1 MMKKRTVE
9 APPVGFTTGI
19 NKRACKHDYMFLRS
33 EYQRV
38 EGPFNYKYLQLDVFY
53 CRHCLEYKRV
63 VARDEDAS
71 RQPVWFRE

>member
-1 MMKKRTVE
+1 MKKRTVE
-9 APPVGFTTGI
+9 APPVGFNPGVI
-19 NKRACKHDYMFLRS
+19 KPECKHDYTFLRS

-38 EGPFNYKYLQLDVFY
+38 DGPFSTKYLQLDVFY

-63 VARDEDAS
+63 IVRDENAS